1 MKWLCTALLG
11 LLVGDIPGKCDA
23 DDGKGYIIVS
33 QNLFPKQVGEF
44 LGYFIMTI
52 GGSNASE
59 TYIPDVELTSI
70 DPMSMPV
77 PDCLTK
83 LSGLGITRHAG
94 GLDYSGKFVTSQRST
109 QFYP

>member
-1 MKWLCTALLG
+1 
-11 LLVGDIPGKCDA
+11 
-23 DDGKGYIIVS
+23 
-33 QNLFPKQVGEF
+33 
-44 LGYFIMTI
+44 MTI

-59 TYIPDVELTSI
+59 TYIPDVELSSI

-94 GLDYSGKFVTSQRST
+94 GVDYSRKFVI
-109 QFYP
+109 P

>member
-1 MKWLCTALLG
+1 
-11 LLVGDIPGKCDA
+11 
-23 DDGKGYIIVS
+23 
-33 QNLFPKQVGEF
+33 
-44 LGYFIMTI
+44 MTI

-94 GLDYSGKFVTSQRST
+94 GIDYSRKFSLSQAKDIEIHFKS
-109 QFYP
+109 

>member
-1 MKWLCTALLG
+1 M
-11 LLVGDIPGKCDA
+11 
-23 DDGKGYIIVS
+23 S
-33 QNLFPKQVGEF
+33 
-44 LGYFIMTI
+44 I

-70 DPMSMPV
+70 DPISLPV

-94 GLDYSGKFVTSQRST
+94 GIDYSRKFATIQR
-109 QFYP
+109 

>member
-1 MKWLCTALLG
+1 
-11 LLVGDIPGKCDA
+11 
-23 DDGKGYIIVS
+23 
-33 QNLFPKQVGEF
+33 
-44 LGYFIMTI
+44 MTI

-94 GLDYSGKFVTSQRST
+94 GVDYSRKFVI
-109 QFYP
+109 P